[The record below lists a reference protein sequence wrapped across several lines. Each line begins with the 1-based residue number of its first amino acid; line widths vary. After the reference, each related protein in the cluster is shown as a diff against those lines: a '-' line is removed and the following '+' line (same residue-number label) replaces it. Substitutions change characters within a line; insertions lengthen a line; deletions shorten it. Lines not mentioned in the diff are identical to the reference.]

1 MLSSAVRRRTGPV
14 FSTMTSVIAPCLSA
28 LLLPPLLLLLLASSA
43 YEQVCVVCA
52 LSGVATLARSQRAAV
67 AKAVEMSH
75 PCGRRASNPSLV
87 VSARRC
93 CNSRSYAVCGDAC
106 AERSRAANVGY
117 ALHVSRSST
126 RSIV

>member
-1 MLSSAVRRRTGPV
+1 MNRFVW
-14 FSTMTSVIAPCLSA
+14 
-28 LLLPPLLLLLLASSA
+28 
-43 YEQVCVVCA
+43 CVH
-52 LSGVATLARSQRAAV
+52 SRVATLAHSQRAAV

-93 CNSRSYAVCGDAC
+93 CNSRTYAVCGDAC

-126 RSIV
+126 LFNSMIVLAYYVPRLHDSVH